1 VAKYQARMEYR
12 AYVDVVF
19 ESDETQWAALQYAAI
34 EEAHNQR
41 LLPDTWLSVSYPLI
55 TPLRDTDGR

>member
-1 VAKYQARMEYR
+1 MEYR